1 MNLKDSFA
9 DNKLLQTKKIFTS
22 SEGVVSIQIKTGG
35 QLKEHL
41 TTVPAFLVCV
51 IGEIVFEN
59 VKGAKE
65 VLFSGDYVN
74 IEPNVKHWIVAEKDS
89 NLLLIK

>member
-1 MNLKDSFA
+1 MNLKESFA
-9 DNKLLQTKKIFTS
+9 DDKVLQTKKIFKA
-22 SEGVVSIQIKTGG
+22 SEGVVSIQIKAGG

-74 IEPNVKHWIVAEKDS
+74 IEPNVKHSVKGILDS
-89 NLLLIK
+89 QLLLIK